1 MPAQITASPA
11 FLRNWRKRSR
21 PRSATRKPPRPSR
34 GHARVHRSGPDQ
46 IVAAR
51 GLIRLLAR
59 PGPIFRMGT
68 ADEYI
73 HEPPS
78 AFWPIWTGGNAGN
91 TEQSPEQVEGLK
103 IRPDVTVGD
112 SPLHQRINRSANRST

>member
-1 MPAQITASPA
+1 MALPA

-34 GHARVHRSGPDQ
+34 GRAPLHGQRPGQ
-46 IVAAR
+46 IVAVSS
-51 GLIRLLAR
+51 LSRLAAS

-73 HEPPS
+73 HEPPG
-78 AFWPIWTGGNAGN
+78 ALWPIRTGGNARN
-91 TEQSPEQVEGLK
+91 TDESPEQVEGLK
-103 IRPDVTVGD
+103 IRPDVTVCD
-112 SPLHQRINRSANRST
+112 SPLHQRINRSA